1 MTDAQSECAER
12 EENAVTAAR
21 PRRTESEP
29 VRRAQLLRA
38 ARKVFRA
45 KGYDGASVSEIV
57 REAGVAQGTFYLYF
71 PSKRDAAV
79 SLRDGLMETMAKAVA
94 TAVESRTSFEDR
106 LESVIAVTFRVAR
119 QHADLFRLA
128 FIGADEAHPE
138 MHSESPEHAPFL
150 RAITDLFRD
159 AVDAGEM
166 EAMDPEA
173 MDPEAMDPEIAARL
187 AIGLLQHAVFEAFVF
202 GDGEESDRLE
212 QGVSTL
218 LLNALKRRTG

>member
-1 MTDAQSECAER
+1 MTATRA
-12 EENAVTAAR
+12 
-21 PRRTESEP
+21 RRTESEP

-79 SLRDGLMETMAKAVA
+79 SLRDGLMEIMAQGVA
-94 TAVESRTSFEDR
+94 TAVKSRTAFEDR
-106 LESVIAVTFRVAR
+106 LESLITAGFNVAR
-119 QHADLFRLA
+119 KNADLFRLA
-128 FIGADEAHPE
+128 FIGADETHPE
-138 MHSESPEHAPFL
+138 LHNESPEHAALL

-166 EAMDPEA
+166 EAV
-173 MDPEAMDPEIAARL
+173 DPEIAARL
-187 AIGLLQHAVFEAFVF
+187 AIGLLQHAMIEAFVF
-202 GDGEESDRLE
+202 GGGEESNRLE
-212 QGVSTL
+212 DGVTKML
-218 LLNALKRRTG
+218 VNALTRRG

>member
-1 MTDAQSECAER
+1 MP
-12 EENAVTAAR
+12 AAK

-29 VRRAQLLRA
+29 VRRAQLLKA

-45 KGYDGASVSEIV
+45 KGYDGASVAEIV

-71 PSKRDAAV
+71 PSKKDAAV
-79 SLRDGLMETMAKAVA
+79 SLRDGLMETMARAMA

-106 LESVIAVTFRVAR
+106 LESLIAAGFKVAR
-119 QHADLFRLA
+119 RNADLFRLA
-128 FIGADEAHPE
+128 FIGADETRLE
-138 MHSESPEHAPFL
+138 MHSESQEHAPFL

-173 MDPEAMDPEIAARL
+173 MDPEIAARL
-187 AIGLLQHAVFEAFVF
+187 AIGLLQHAMIEAFVF
-202 GDGEESDRLE
+202 GEGEESDRLE
-212 QGVSTL
+212 QGVSTM
-218 LLNALKRRTG
+218 LLNALRRRTG